1 MDNVIQIRD
10 STDKMFMA
18 SMKEKKKKKEICALN
33 KCNTHTALTLLAKPR
48 QEMNITLFLF
58 HTPNHLMLY
67 QDCWIQPNPRIV
79 TCNKDAWPCRRR

>member
-18 SMKEKKKKKEICALN
+18 SMKGKKKKEIRALD

-48 QEMNITLFLF
+48 QEMNIALFLS
-58 HTPNHLMLY
+58 TPLT
-67 QDCWIQPNPRIV
+67 I
-79 TCNKDAWPCRRR
+79 